1 MEDQIL
7 LVGESR
13 PGSRDSVSYIINSSV
28 TTRPL
33 LISGEFSWQGW
44 HDMPDTVKGNSLLCN
59 SLQWITLPLPP
70 VFALPLCILVNQC
83 IFSFCHFCWDWL
95 TCWKSSAISL
105 LKKKKKK
112 WDFWATAGDMQNKA
126 WKGFQLCGD
135 SLSQISVDMITEA
148 RKLFSIC

>member
-105 LKKKKKK
+105 LKKKKKV
-112 WDFWATAGDMQNKA
+112 
-126 WKGFQLCGD
+126 GFLSHCRRHAKQSLEGFPTMWGQFKSDKCGHD
-135 SLSQISVDMITEA
+135 HRSS
-148 RKLFSIC
+148 